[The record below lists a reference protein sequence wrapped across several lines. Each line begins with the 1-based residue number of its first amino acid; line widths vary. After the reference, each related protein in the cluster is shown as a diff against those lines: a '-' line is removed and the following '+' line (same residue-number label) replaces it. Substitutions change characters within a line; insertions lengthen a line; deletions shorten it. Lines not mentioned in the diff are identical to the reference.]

1 MQNLSA
7 FLAFNG
13 AAVLLFSSLV
23 GFALARSLHR
33 GAVSEHWHLLHAG
46 GTSRGVMLLA
56 LSAAIPFADL
66 SASSLAWA
74 SGLVVLFAWTSV
86 FAMFIR
92 GMTGE
97 RGFHPVAVFGP
108 GSARRSGIRR
118 DEAQDCSPREAPFA
132 PEMPDRR
139 RR

>member
-97 RGFHPVAVFGP
+97 RGFHPRGSPANRAVFWLYAIGAVSLLV
-108 GSARRSGIRR
+108 GLLWLAVGFGAAWIR
-118 DEAQDCSPREAPFA
+118 
-132 PEMPDRR
+132 
-139 RR
+139 